1 MKIGKGKG
9 ALLCV
14 LLTMTIEANNSVASE
29 ASHVAGGMAIGGIST
44 AVVDR
49 FFSEYAENRRA
60 IGFWATTLAA
70 VAVFGVE
77 MAQNSDDV
85 SGEVL
90 DMGCVPFWEERSDPM
105 SPIGSFW
112 PPTFIRD
119 PMGTPREG
127 SKRPTSSKASS
138 RSGWRSSW
146 LSREPTE
153 QSAKKGPAFL

>member
-60 IGFWATTLAA
+60 IGFWGTTLAA

-77 MAQNSDDV
+77 MAQDSDDV
-85 SGEVL
+85 SGELL
-90 DMGCVPFWEERSDPM
+90 DMGCTILGGA
-105 SPIGSFW
+105 IGSYV
-112 PPTFIRD
+112 TDRFILAPYIHQGHDGHSTR
-119 PMGTPREG
+119 GV
-127 SKRPTSSKASS
+127 KA
-138 RSGWRSSW
+138 
-146 LSREPTE
+146 TY
-153 QSAKKGPAFL
+153 KF